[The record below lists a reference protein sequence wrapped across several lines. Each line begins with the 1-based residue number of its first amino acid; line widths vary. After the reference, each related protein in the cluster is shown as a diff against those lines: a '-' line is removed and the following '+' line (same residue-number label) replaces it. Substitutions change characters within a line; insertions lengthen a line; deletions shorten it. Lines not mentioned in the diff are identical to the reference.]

1 MGIAVEFADT
11 AACGITSVGA
21 AEVVEFE
28 FDVADIEMFAFG
40 EAEIEEFKFVELEID
55 VLEFVELGTEE
66 LAIID
71 PLEIKVDTLSRNV
84 FNFNISAERTSLA
97 AFAADA
103 AVVAGVAGLN
113 STKFWPTEVV
123 LNCRD

>member
-1 MGIAVEFADT
+1 MGIAAGFADT

-28 FDVADIEMFAFG
+28 FDVADIEMFAFA

-71 PLEIKVDTLSRNV
+71 PLEIKVDTRSRNV
-84 FNFNISAERTSLA
+84 FKFNISAERTSLA
-97 AFAADA
+97 AFAVDA